1 MNNKDILKILKD
13 ITQIQKR
20 IMKLLL
26 KLEEKE
32 NK

>member
-1 MNNKDILKILKD
+1 MNNKEVLQILKD
-13 ITQIQKR
+13 ITLIQKR